1 MAEIVP
7 PIDQRRTSISTV
19 VSSLHLYGI
28 QFNIDQVTNAIFA
41 HFANSDEFSEE
52 DISQRLIDILP
63 TQRLCD
69 TATELT
75 DNLRLF
81 RDFPASRKFLERS
94 EYDWVLDNAAVVRSL
109 RKNGFLS
116 KQHLLTFME
125 HWILFAF
132 CHNTVYPVPRMA
144 RIMFGHYEIQIA
156 QCYEYISE
164 ETFAPIM
171 EHFFQSIEKK
181 KISENKQPLSL
192 SAYTFEEISSQWKSI
207 FGPLWE
213 NKHDAYFYRVLKGF
227 IDMYPLKQFSQ
238 LHKTAFNTF
247 HLIFNTVQEIF
258 AMAPSA
264 FRPFNI
270 KTDINFPIAIRIF
283 EDNSQR
289 FVMISEVQQAILLF
303 SDSKKEEFRRICGH
317 KNILVGQTSGII
329 PTVSV
334 NEMTNILNEC
344 GVAMNR
350 IELILTPIKRAKHS
364 AVPIITPSG
373 DHCKLAVD
381 VFFETLRICIL
392 ESKLFQIAAECWGLV
407 TNICAPFPRWFRTDK
422 ETCYFLK
429 DVEIQE
435 IRFMYKVMWHNWG
448 RQSKAVMTVK
458 DGGFSLG
465 CLNNELRRLGLV
477 TTFPDIQKHAPLA
490 FDTVMKNKKK
500 EFLRTCDLF
509 DALEHCQLLAFFER
523 TPEFVGFLHRQKSC
537 HRVVG
542 LQCSKCTV
550 SKHSGSGKIVTKSKP
565 QNIEKEKESIKERA
579 NVSDEVSNSSSNSLP
594 VSTVSNISNT
604 TKCDTPPLEPLLI
617 EKTLP
622 QNQETVKLV
631 IEDSKVYKEAEANQK
646 TKQESKCCEKCLR
659 TSEKCKLA
667 KEDLKRSENKV
678 KTLEK
683 KLSVAESKLSTLE
696 QRLKKK
702 MQNKFDTEMKM
713 MSEKQ
718 KSLEQSLVTSQNDL
732 KTMQMNLEEK
742 LKVDEAKINELR
754 EKQRIRIADCNANYM
769 SLKTEMEAKLED
781 ERQKTN
787 RLEYELAELRN
798 QEEQKK
804 KFQEENIQLRD
815 QIEQKENSFQAL
827 LDEIKTLK
835 ATTATSETVTS
846 SEELD
851 LIDDVQR
858 TLFDLLQTRNQLLR
872 ENPMHQARELAN
884 ELNALTD
891 EEHIKQ
897 CANFELNVFNE
908 QIREFM
914 KDLKKHIQSIQ
925 ANPNISC
932 SELSTLPDFPEFSG
946 TFLKTFEELAKEKLQ
961 CILKKD
967 ELSDRECL
975 ICLQNMNSN
984 SVTIKCNHCKRRYHD
999 ECAGQWLNVKSVCP
1013 ACDFSI
1019 IETNGNN

>member
-1 MAEIVP
+1 MVS
-7 PIDQRRTSISTV
+7 DV
-19 VSSLHLYGI
+19 V
-28 QFNIDQVTNAIFA
+28 
-41 HFANSDEFSEE
+41 
-52 DISQRLIDILP
+52 
-63 TQRLCD
+63 
-69 TATELT
+69 
-75 DNLRLF
+75 
-81 RDFPASRKFLERS
+81 
-94 EYDWVLDNAAVVRSL
+94 
-109 RKNGFLS
+109 
-116 KQHLLTFME
+116 
-125 HWILFAF
+125 
-132 CHNTVYPVPRMA
+132 
-144 RIMFGHYEIQIA
+144 
-156 QCYEYISE
+156 
-164 ETFAPIM
+164 
-171 EHFFQSIEKK
+171 
-181 KISENKQPLSL
+181 
-192 SAYTFEEISSQWKSI
+192 
-207 FGPLWE
+207 
-213 NKHDAYFYRVLKGF
+213 
-227 IDMYPLKQFSQ
+227 
-238 LHKTAFNTF
+238 
-247 HLIFNTVQEIF
+247 
-258 AMAPSA
+258 
-264 FRPFNI
+264 
-270 KTDINFPIAIRIF
+270 
-283 EDNSQR
+283 
-289 FVMISEVQQAILLF
+289 QAILLF
-303 SDSKKEEFRRICGH
+303 SDSKKEEFKRISSC
-317 KNILVGQTSGII
+317 KNILDDLTSGII

-350 IELILTPIKRAKHS
+350 VE
-364 AVPIITPSG
+364 
-373 DHCKLAVD
+373 
-381 VFFETLRICIL
+381 ETY
-392 ESKLFQIAAECWGLV
+392 
-407 TNICAPFPRWFRTDK
+407 
-422 ETCYFLK
+422 YFLE
-429 DVEIQE
+429 DAQIREIKSIYE
-435 IRFMYKVMWHNWG
+435 TMWYNMGH
-448 RQSKAVMTVK
+448 QSKAVTTVK
-458 DGGFSLG
+458 DGGFSLE
-465 CLNNELRRLGLV
+465 CLNDELRRLGLV
-477 TTFPDIQKHAPLA
+477 TTFPDIQKHASLA

-523 TPEFVGFLHRQKSC
+523 TPEAK
-537 HRVVG
+537 
-542 LQCSKCTV
+542 
-550 SKHSGSGKIVTKSKP
+550 SGKIVTKSKP
-565 QNIEKEKESIKERA
+565 QNIEKEKESIKEKA

-604 TKCDTPPLEPLLI
+604 TKCDSPPLEPLLI

-622 QNQETVKLV
+622 QDQETGKLV
-631 IEDSKVYKEAEANQK
+631 IEDSKVYKEAEASQK
-646 TKQESKCCEKCLR
+646 MKQESKCCEKCLR

-696 QRLKKK
+696 QRLKKE
-702 MQNKFDTEMKM
+702 MQIKFDTEMKM

-718 KSLEQSLVTSQNDL
+718 KLLEQSLVASQNDL
-732 KTMQMNLEEK
+732 KTMQINLEEQ
-742 LKVDEAKINELR
+742 LKVDVAKINELR

-769 SLKTEMEAKLED
+769 SLKTEMEAKLKD

-787 RLEYELAELRN
+787 RLEQELAELRN
-798 QEEQKK
+798 QEKQKK

-846 SEELD
+846 SEKLE
-851 LIDDVQR
+851 LIDDVQK

-872 ENPMHQARELAN
+872 ENPMHQARELVN

-914 KDLKKHIQSIQ
+914 KDLKKNIQSIQ

-961 CILKKD
+961 CLLEKD

-999 ECAGQWLNVKSVCP
+999 ECAGQWLNVKKVCP

-1019 IETNGNN
+1019 IETNGTN

>member
-1 MAEIVP
+1 MVS
-7 PIDQRRTSISTV
+7 DV
-19 VSSLHLYGI
+19 V
-28 QFNIDQVTNAIFA
+28 
-41 HFANSDEFSEE
+41 
-52 DISQRLIDILP
+52 
-63 TQRLCD
+63 
-69 TATELT
+69 
-75 DNLRLF
+75 
-81 RDFPASRKFLERS
+81 
-94 EYDWVLDNAAVVRSL
+94 
-109 RKNGFLS
+109 
-116 KQHLLTFME
+116 
-125 HWILFAF
+125 
-132 CHNTVYPVPRMA
+132 
-144 RIMFGHYEIQIA
+144 
-156 QCYEYISE
+156 
-164 ETFAPIM
+164 
-171 EHFFQSIEKK
+171 
-181 KISENKQPLSL
+181 
-192 SAYTFEEISSQWKSI
+192 
-207 FGPLWE
+207 
-213 NKHDAYFYRVLKGF
+213 
-227 IDMYPLKQFSQ
+227 
-238 LHKTAFNTF
+238 
-247 HLIFNTVQEIF
+247 
-258 AMAPSA
+258 
-264 FRPFNI
+264 
-270 KTDINFPIAIRIF
+270 
-283 EDNSQR
+283 
-289 FVMISEVQQAILLF
+289 QAILLF
-303 SDSKKEEFRRICGH
+303 SDSKKEEFKRISSC
-317 KNILVGQTSGII
+317 KNILDDLTSGII

-350 IELILTPIKRAKHS
+350 VE
-364 AVPIITPSG
+364 
-373 DHCKLAVD
+373 
-381 VFFETLRICIL
+381 ETY
-392 ESKLFQIAAECWGLV
+392 
-407 TNICAPFPRWFRTDK
+407 
-422 ETCYFLK
+422 YFLE
-429 DVEIQE
+429 DAQIREIKSIYE
-435 IRFMYKVMWHNWG
+435 TMWYNMGH
-448 RQSKAVMTVK
+448 QSKAVTTVK
-458 DGGFSLG
+458 DGGFSLE
-465 CLNNELRRLGLV
+465 CLNDELRRLGLV
-477 TTFPDIQKHAPLA
+477 TTFPDIQKHASLA

-523 TPEFVGFLHRQKSC
+523 TPEASSCFFQQKRRNLCFQLVEFLHRQKSC

-550 SKHSGSGKIVTKSKP
+550 SKHSESGKIVTKSKP
-565 QNIEKEKESIKERA
+565 QNIEKEKESIKEKA

-604 TKCDTPPLEPLLI
+604 TKCDSPPLEPLLI

-622 QNQETVKLV
+622 QDQETGKLV
-631 IEDSKVYKEAEANQK
+631 IEDSKVYKEAEASQK
-646 TKQESKCCEKCLR
+646 MKQESKCCEKCLR

-696 QRLKKK
+696 QRLKKE
-702 MQNKFDTEMKM
+702 MQIKFDTEMKM

-718 KSLEQSLVTSQNDL
+718 KLLEQSLVASQNDL
-732 KTMQMNLEEK
+732 KTMQINLEEQ
-742 LKVDEAKINELR
+742 LKVDVAKINELR

-769 SLKTEMEAKLED
+769 SLKTEMEAKLKD

-787 RLEYELAELRN
+787 RLEQELAELRN
-798 QEEQKK
+798 QEKQKK

-846 SEELD
+846 SEKLE
-851 LIDDVQR
+851 LIDDVQK

-872 ENPMHQARELAN
+872 ENPMHQARELVN

-914 KDLKKHIQSIQ
+914 KDLKKNIQSIQ

-961 CILKKD
+961 CLLEKD

-999 ECAGQWLNVKSVCP
+999 ECAGQWLNVKKVCP

-1019 IETNGNN
+1019 IETNGTN